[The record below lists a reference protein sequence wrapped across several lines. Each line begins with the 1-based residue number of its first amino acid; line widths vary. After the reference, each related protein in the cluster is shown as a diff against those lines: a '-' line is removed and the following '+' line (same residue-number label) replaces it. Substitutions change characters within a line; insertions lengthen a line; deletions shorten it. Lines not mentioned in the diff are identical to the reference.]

1 MPDREIHYFDSLIKH
16 NDRQW
21 YKREVCKGNTT
32 TICGEK
38 TPIYMYYEK
47 NVDRIADAYPNVK
60 WIIVLRDPVDRA
72 YSQFQMNMRLRD
84 AHMDSEATFEDE
96 IMNEVPKTPAVDS
109 EFPTYATIYKEY
121 IQRGFYS
128 DQINYLFSKF
138 PRRNFHFIISEQMK
152 DGTWDRKAMYDFLGV
167 KDVELEVPK
176 HDVNS
181 ATDEQKKEPMKPET
195 RQCLQDVFKPYNEE
209 LFKMLGIQNP
219 WKY

>member
-1 MPDREIHYFDSLIKH
+1 
-16 NDRQW
+16 
-21 YKREVCKGNTT
+21 
-32 TICGEK
+32 
-38 TPIYMYYEK
+38 
-47 NVDRIADAYPNVK
+47 
-60 WIIVLRDPVDRA
+60 
-72 YSQFQMNMRLRD
+72 MNMRLRD